1 MYSTLLVLEFY
12 KNTKLK
18 SEKWLEETLK
28 TFEENKPK
36 LFENAKWIVSLYIKN
51 YEESQFALN
60 FLSSIALIPDKF
72 SWEVEPGQQID
83 EALTEANDYFDIIEL
98 KRKDKPYKKLS
109 NIAFPDTLK

>member
-1 MYSTLLVLEFY
+1 MQRGFTEETKKVIKGTSTNNAKYWRYLDALEDSENIYHFCMKMFEALISSSKDQFLDDDHQAMYSTLLVLEFY

-51 YEESQFALN
+51 YE
-60 FLSSIALIPDKF
+60 
-72 SWEVEPGQQID
+72 
-83 EALTEANDYFDIIEL
+83 
-98 KRKDKPYKKLS
+98 
-109 NIAFPDTLK
+109 